1 MAIPRLRILI
11 IAHEMSPIQGSECA
25 TGWNISTR
33 LAAYH
38 DVTVIY
44 ATGSQAKP
52 ESYRDALEEYER
64 KHGKVPG
71 VEFIAVDQPEK
82 TLKLA
87 KRNQKFSR
95 LGPTGLPVL
104 YFLGYRYWEMEAYK
118 VAEKLH
124 RQKPFDAVHH
134 LTQLAFREPGYC
146 WKLGI
151 PFFWG
156 PTGGVGPLP
165 SSFYKILSF
174 KAAFIERLRGYSNAK
189 IFRSTERI
197 IEANKSA
204 AVIYVYSLEDQ
215 ALFQKRAKGKV
226 SLMLD
231 VGTQIHDGL
240 TRSNSEDH
248 KIIKGIW
255 CGHIIERK
263 APELLLRAL
272 AKSEDTKT
280 KIRFTILGDGPL
292 AEPMKAL
299 AKELG
304 LTNIDWVSNVNRETV
319 FKMMA
324 ASDFFVHTSLREAT
338 SNVIPE
344 ALSTGLPVI
353 CHDANGMSLAINP
366 ACGIKIPLVDPQTS
380 INGFH
385 EAMQKLINDRSL
397 LKKMQQGA
405 LKRSEE
411 ISWDNMA
418 RTMAG
423 DYAEAAGKKYT

>member
-1 MAIPRLRILI
+1 MASPRLRILI

-33 LAAYH
+33 MAAYH

-44 ATGSQAKP
+44 ATGSQSKP
-52 ESYRDALEEYER
+52 KSYRNALEEYER
-64 KHGKVPG
+64 KHGKIPG

-87 KRNQKFSR
+87 KRNEKFSR

-104 YFLGYRYWEMEAYK
+104 YFLGYRHWEMEAYK

-124 RQKPFDAVHH
+124 KQKPFDAVHH

-174 KAAFIERLRGYSNAK
+174 KAALIERLRGYSNAK

-197 IEANKSA
+197 VKANENA

-231 VGTQIHDGL
+231 VGTQKHDGL
-240 TRSNSEDH
+240 SRLTSEDH
-248 KIIKGIW
+248 EIIKGIW

-272 AKSEDTKT
+272 AKSDDTKT

-292 AEPMKAL
+292 ADSMKSL
-299 AKELG
+299 SKELG
-304 LTNIDWVSNVNRETV
+304 LTNIDWVSNVSRETV

-324 ASDFFVHTSLREAT
+324 GSDFFVHTSLREAT

-353 CHDANGMSLAINP
+353 CHDANGMSLAINDG
-366 ACGIKIPLVDPQTS
+366 CGIKVPLVDPETS
-380 INGFH
+380 IDGFH
-385 EAMQKLINDRSL
+385 QALQKLLDDREL
-397 LKKMQQGA
+397 LKRLQQGA
-405 LKRSEE
+405 LKRAEE
-411 ISWDNMA
+411 ISWDNMVK
-418 RTMAG
+418 TISE
-423 DYAEAAGKKYT
+423 DYIEAVSKQN